1 MLWRLSLC
9 CSLGDDCMVVD
20 SGPPDTEC
28 WLFWVECGFW
38 MFAACV
44 CCMRHRDRCLRSIR
58 LCGINCV
65 WNLMRL
71 RQFKVFLGV
80 FWSAQWVLVWQTK
93 AEDKVAENVSLYPNF
108 PLAQRCPYCVVR
120 FCVKP
125 NVAGVRW
132 NLSKW
137 DVYSSQNLCYL
148 KPKRHFPLSAYI
160 EPFTTFFHWGVSPC
174 CSSGTC
180 ALLIKAIGTYVTK
193 ILIMIDPCLVK
204 TKKNLLL
211 LSFRSDRVRYYQN
224 LISQY

>member
-1 MLWRLSLC
+1 MTLLPETKPVNRILLEWFSSVSPQTVWRPHQRSPLKLFRKDIYFEKVIISITKCFSVCRQTCSPLPGMLWWLSLC

-44 CCMRHRDRCLRSIR
+44 CCMRHRDRCLRSIC

-108 PLAQRCPYCVVR
+108 PLAQRCPYCVVK
-120 FCVKP
+120 V
-125 NVAGVRW
+125 
-132 NLSKW
+132 
-137 DVYSSQNLCYL
+137 LC
-148 KPKRHFPLSAYI
+148 
-160 EPFTTFFHWGVSPC
+160 
-174 CSSGTC
+174 
-180 ALLIKAIGTYVTK
+180 
-193 ILIMIDPCLVK
+193 
-204 TKKNLLL
+204 
-211 LSFRSDRVRYYQN
+211 
-224 LISQY
+224 